1 MAEQYDAIL
10 IWGLPGAETAD
21 LLAFGHAA
29 GIPTLYQTG
38 DADELHENIK
48 KFSAKTGP
56 RMLVLEIAREELS
69 AQWPKISTRQQ
80 IQDARAHFL
89 RRAR

>member
-56 RMLVLEIAREELS
+56 RMLVLEIAREEPS
-69 AQWPKISTRQQ
+69 AQWPKISMRQQ